1 MSLHKEPQKH
11 IGTSIP
17 SGAGSLTLF
26 HGISLDPE
34 EDIVHRCGGCA
45 VRLRA
50 SGECPVGWRL
60 YHADICTEFRS
71 SHSIACCASNVVRGS
86 D

>member
-11 IGTSIP
+11 IGTCIP
-17 SGAGSLTLF
+17 SGTGSLTLF
-26 HGISLDPE
+26 HGMSVDPK
-34 EDIVHRCGGCA
+34 EDIMQRAGGCA

-50 SGECPVGWRL
+50 LGECPVGWRL
-60 YHADICTEFRS
+60 YRADICTDFGSGHR
-71 SHSIACCASNVVRGS
+71 IAWRASAVVRGS

>member
-11 IGTSIP
+11 IGTCIP

-26 HGISLDPE
+26 HGMSVDPE
-34 EDIVHRCGGCA
+34 GDIVQICGGCV

-50 SGECPVGWRL
+50 FGECPVGWKFYR
-60 YHADICTEFRS
+60 ADICTYFGSGHR
-71 SHSIACCASNVVRGS
+71 IAWRASAVVRGS

>member
-11 IGTSIP
+11 IGTCIP

-26 HGISLDPE
+26 HGISVDPE
-34 EDIVHRCGGCA
+34 EDIVQRCGGCA
-45 VRLRA
+45 VWLRA
-50 SGECPVGWRL
+50 SGDCLVGWRL
-60 YHADICTEFRS
+60 YRADICTEFGS
-71 SHSIACCASNVVRGS
+71 GHSIAWRASAVLRGS